1 MKMKEKIEKN
11 HKINNAAKKVFSS
24 ILLLTA
30 AAVFALNSQSAKAS
44 EMSDTTLYITPGIK
58 TDGTNKEFIKLALD
72 KDTLNLKLTN
82 GENIG
87 IDSVY
92 YEGKGGIG
100 PSTISVL
107 KPNNSFSFTVD
118 SVINVVKV
126 DTSSNGTIIN
136 TSRSDTLRY
145 IVELTNKGMTQPN
158 KYTAVN
164 FGSDTTIIIN
174 SNSDTLN
181 LKIISS
187 TAKFFIPGV
196 DKNFNNLSVDTLFV
210 DKNSK
215 ELYYKDSSGTIKSVP
230 TKTSSMVVDKV
241 VLADSSSRFTSYS
254 ISLIGKYC
262 VITAKTEK
270 QINENYVFDLDSNKI
285 IGMVFGDINKEI
297 DQNGNIKNLITL
309 PKAQISNRGSK
320 LSGTSVQIP
329 DLVLRVALQIKQQ
342 KQYIQGKDQ
351 KVSGVIEAEKY
362 YLLYPNPANNYIK
375 ISDQSLMEVIV
386 VNLASGQEIKK
397 QVYNGQ
403 VDISDLPNGPYAVF
417 SQKQNRIEHLGK
429 FIKQ

>member
-11 HKINNAAKKVFSS
+11 PKINNAAKKVFSS
-24 ILLLTA
+24 ILPLTA

-58 TDGTNKEFIKLALD
+58 TEGTNKEFIKLALD

-107 KPNNSFSFTVD
+107 KPNNSFSFSVD

-145 IVELTNKGMTQPN
+145 IVELTNKGMAQPN

-403 VDISDLPNGPYAVF
+403 VDISDLPNGPYVVF

>member
-24 ILLLTA
+24 ILPLTA